1 MARGLP
7 VVSLPDVLPIVP
19 LKRPPDATIR
29 VPGSKSM
36 TNRALVLAALASRH
50 ADCTIR
56 AALES
61 EDTELMV
68 EALGQLG
75 FAVRPAWSQ
84 TPPAIYVDHLTTSA
98 ASGTPNGNETPLSLR
113 RTDLKSVLPG
123 QPWFSP
129 IPRQQADLFVGNS
142 GTCMRFLTALVSL
155 GQGRYRLDG
164 VPRMRERPI
173 EDLLIALRALGAVA
187 VSELGQRLPAGRRRS
202 KRAKRRPDKSAWE
215 HKQPV
220 RERVAHGRAP
230 GP

>member
-1 MARGLP
+1 MLLSSPRWRAAI
-7 VVSLPDVLPIVP
+7 PIVRSE
-19 LKRPPDATIR
+19 LR
-29 VPGSKSM
+29 
-36 TNRALVLAALASRH
+36 
-50 ADCTIR
+50 
-56 AALES
+56 LES

-75 FAVRPAWSQ
+75 FALRPAWSQ
-84 TPPAIYVDHLTTSA
+84 TPPTIYVDHLTTN
-98 ASGTPNGNETPLSLR
+98 ASGTPNGNETPLSVR

-173 EDLLIALRALGAVA
+173 EDSADRFAGPGRCRDKRAR
-187 VSELGQRLPAGRRRS
+187 ERLPAGRRRS
-202 KRAKRRPDKSAWE
+202 KWAQRRPDKSAWK

-220 RERVAHGRAP
+220 PERVAHGRAP